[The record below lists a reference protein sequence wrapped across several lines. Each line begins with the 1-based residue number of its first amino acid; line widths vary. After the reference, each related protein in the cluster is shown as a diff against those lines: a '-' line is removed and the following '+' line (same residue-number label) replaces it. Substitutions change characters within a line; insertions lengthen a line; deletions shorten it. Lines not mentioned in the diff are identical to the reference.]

1 MLRKIWK
8 KTKSTISSKQGRN
21 LNSSNQS
28 HLEEIKISPDID
40 WNLKCIDQILGSS
53 EDIITRPFDLGG
65 GGQRAA
71 IVYIDGLGDDYY
83 IADIIMG
90 MLMDT
95 GPKLPKGHQNTM
107 DYVARRLLPAGE
119 IKAVFSMGKVFKGV
133 LSGTTALLLDGFASA
148 LIIGTPPKAIGRRVE
163 QPESENVVRGPRE
176 SFTEN
181 LKTNMLLIRRIL
193 KNPYL
198 RIKTHNIGV
207 YTGTKVLV
215 VYIEGLAD
223 KNLVGE
229 VNRRIKSIDI
239 DGVLESGYIE
249 QLIED
254 APNSIF
260 PTVGNTE
267 RPDRAAAGLLEGK
280 VAIITDGSPVVLVA
294 PWLFWNILQTPEDYY
309 SRPYTTSILRMI
321 RLGAVLITMFLPAAY
336 VALVSYQPEM
346 LPTVLAITI
355 AASREGIPFPTLVEI
370 LLMGLVFESL
380 REAGVRL
387 PRAVGQAVSIVGALV
402 IGDIAVS
409 AGFFSAPGVV
419 ITALAGISSFAV
431 PALIDAYI
439 PIRLTTVVLSGF
451 LGFYGLGLFMF
462 VLLVHLCS
470 LRSLGVPY
478 LTPVSPME
486 LSAWKDVFIRAP
498 LWMMDRR
505 PPGLSKGNKR
515 RMARDMKPG
524 PPPPGGGEKD

>member
-1 MLRKIWK
+1 MFRKIWK
-8 KTKSTISSKQGRN
+8 KRKSTISTAKGQDSTPSI
-21 LNSSNQS
+21 SS
-28 HLEEIKISPDID
+28 HEKIKISPDID
-40 WNLKCIDQILGSS
+40 WNLKHIDQILGSS
-53 EDIITRPFDLGG
+53 EDIIIRLFDMGDS
-65 GGQRAA
+65 GQRAA

-83 IADIIMG
+83 IADMIMG
-90 MLMDT
+90 TLMDT
-95 GPKLPKGHQNTM
+95 SPKLQKGPQNTM

-119 IKAVFSMGKVFKGV
+119 IRAVSSMGIVFKGV
-133 LSGTTALLLDGFASA
+133 LSGTTAFLLDGFARA
-148 LIIGTPPKAIGRRVE
+148 LIIGTPPKFQGRRVE

-193 KNPYL
+193 KNPSL
-198 RIKTHNIGV
+198 RFKTHSIGV

-215 VYIEGLAD
+215 AYIEGLAD
-223 KNLVGE
+223 KNMVGE
-229 VNRRIKSIDI
+229 VDRRIKSIDI

-267 RPDRAAAGLLEGK
+267 RPDRVAAGLLEGK
-280 VAIITDGSPVVLVA
+280 VAIITDGSPVVLVV
-294 PWLFWNILQTPEDYY
+294 PWLFWNIIQTPEDYY
-309 SRPYTTSILRMI
+309 SRPYAASILRLI
-321 RLGAVLITMFLPAAY
+321 RLGAVIITMFLPAAY
-336 VALVSYQPEM
+336 VALVSFQPEM

-355 AASREGIPFPTLVEI
+355 AASREGIPFPTLVEM

-439 PIRLTTVVLSGF
+439 PIRLATVLLSGF

-462 VLLVHLCS
+462 ILLVHLSS

-478 LTPVSPME
+478 LSPVTPMKF
-486 LSAWKDVFIRAP
+486 SAWKDVFIRAP
-498 LWMMDRR
+498 LWVMDRR

-515 RMARDMKPG
+515 RMAQGIKPA
-524 PPPPGGGEKD
+524 PPRSGGGDQD